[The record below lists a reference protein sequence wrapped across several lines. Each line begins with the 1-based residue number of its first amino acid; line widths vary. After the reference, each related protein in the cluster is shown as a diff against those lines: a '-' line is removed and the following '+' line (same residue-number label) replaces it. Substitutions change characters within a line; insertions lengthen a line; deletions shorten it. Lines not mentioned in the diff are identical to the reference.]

1 MCAVLCSWLP
11 LFLGKGTL
19 YLDECPQM
27 SYFLAGALLTLAF
40 NLLHTFSM
48 VIAFDGLRE
57 GRRKQWAAVPVAHL
71 GAALL
76 VILFNQHNAFLL
88 QMVVFTCNAR
98 LSTFILA
105 TRIHFPLLSGQHKMI
120 SAGPSLYSM
129 EYKLLMHDSCF
140 QTVFKRL
147 TRSLLEI

>member
-76 VILFNQHNAFLL
+76 VILLINTTPSRCKWLCL
-88 QMVVFTCNAR
+88 
-98 LSTFILA
+98 LA
-105 TRIHFPLLSGQHKMI
+105 THGSQLLFWQHGFI
-120 SAGPSLYSM
+120 SRCSP
-129 EYKLLMHDSCF
+129 
-140 QTVFKRL
+140 VNIR
-147 TRSLLEI
+147 